1 MESSEIK
8 KSNDTGSILKDVVM
22 KYIDS
27 VMFCIL
33 VILHICNNFYPS
45 VSKTFKIQNFIGF
58 YTTLY
63 IITSVITRFIDI
75 SVLFYEKKESKFR
88 RPNLIKYGVFSIAT
102 AISAF
107 LVYYSYQ
114 IPPNTE
120 NASLKIAAIS
130 TFVFNI
136 YDLISRSGN
145 LTKQDCLFNLIY
157 FLCISSAIV
166 LNTYGKNY
174 MTLIVLVA
182 MICKICEIVLSRI
195 QKKKENV
202 LNVYFTAMSISFAV
216 VTAGL
221 IVYSCYKK
229 IPYLIPVL
237 AKAPTYVIFKKISF
251 DRRRGIELRL
261 NAEECINNQ
270 NTLEASKYEEYGIK
284 ILKPKNNILFI
295 KDGRTTLEEPKINI
309 NNESDSKK
317 DSDVLKKVHEE
328 PTPPLKEEKREEDG
342 AKNLKQKNN
351 TPLISQGGTTLE
363 ELTNNNNKESDLEEE
378 TIVVKEV
385 EENIKKC

>member
-237 AKAPTYVIFKKISF
+237 AKAPTS
-251 DRRRGIELRL
+251 
-261 NAEECINNQ
+261 
-270 NTLEASKYEEYGIK
+270 
-284 ILKPKNNILFI
+284 
-295 KDGRTTLEEPKINI
+295 
-309 NNESDSKK
+309 
-317 DSDVLKKVHEE
+317 
-328 PTPPLKEEKREEDG
+328 
-342 AKNLKQKNN
+342 
-351 TPLISQGGTTLE
+351 
-363 ELTNNNNKESDLEEE
+363 
-378 TIVVKEV
+378 
-385 EENIKKC
+385 

>member
-237 AKAPTYVIFKKISF
+237 AKAPT
-251 DRRRGIELRL
+251 
-261 NAEECINNQ
+261 CINNQ

-317 DSDVLKKVHEE
+317 DSDVLKKV
-328 PTPPLKEEKREEDG
+328 
-342 AKNLKQKNN
+342 QKF
-351 TPLISQGGTTLE
+351 I
-363 ELTNNNNKESDLEEE
+363 
-378 TIVVKEV
+378 
-385 EENIKKC
+385 

>member
-114 IPPNTE
+114 MPPNTE

-237 AKAPTYVIFKKISF
+237 AKAPT
-251 DRRRGIELRL
+251 GIELRL
-261 NAEECINNQ
+261 NAEECWERASLCVIKGPNCINNQ
-270 NTLEASKYEEYGIK
+270 NTLEASKYEEYV
-284 ILKPKNNILFI
+284 
-295 KDGRTTLEEPKINI
+295 NI

-317 DSDVLKKVHEE
+317 DSDVLKKD

-342 AKNLKQKNN
+342 AKNLKPKNN